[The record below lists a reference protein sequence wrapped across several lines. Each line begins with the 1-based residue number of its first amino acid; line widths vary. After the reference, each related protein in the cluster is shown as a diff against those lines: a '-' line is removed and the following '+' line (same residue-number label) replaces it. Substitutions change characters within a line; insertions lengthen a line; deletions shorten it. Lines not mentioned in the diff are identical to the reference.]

1 MNLRT
6 LASILALAM
15 VSQLS
20 LADDRTTGKDVGR
33 KVEDAGKAIGSYTI
47 AERDQAIK
55 VAQKALKDMDA
66 QLNRMEKKV
75 GAEWDKMDATAR
87 KDSRATMDTLH
98 KQRKETAE
106 WLAKLQ
112 KSSAESW
119 DEVKGGFVKSYES
132 LKQSLAKVGKS

>member
-1 MNLRT
+1 
-6 LASILALAM
+6 M

-20 LADDRTTGKDVGR
+20 LADDKTTGKEVGK

-55 VAQKALKDMDA
+55 SAQNALKDMDA
-66 QLNRMEKKV
+66 QLNRMEKKIR
-75 GAEWDKMDATAR
+75 AEWDKMDAAAR
-87 KDSRATMDTLH
+87 NDARATMKTLRR
-98 KQRKETAE
+98 QRDETAE
-106 WLAKLQ
+106 WLGKLQ

>member
-1 MNLRT
+1 MKLRT

-20 LADDRTTGKDVGR
+20 LADDKTTGKEVGK

-55 VAQKALKDMDA
+55 SAQNALKDMDA
-66 QLNRMEKKV
+66 QLNRMEKKIR
-75 GAEWDKMDATAR
+75 AEWDKMDAAAR
-87 KDSRATMDTLH
+87 NDARATMKTLRR
-98 KQRKETAE
+98 QRDETAE
-106 WLAKLQ
+106 WLGKLQ